1 MHRTPSEVVQDILQY
16 VNPHRLHKI
25 SGYSRRCRII
35 VNGMCRARYIEKW
48 LDTCVGEYRYI
59 YYPCQMTENDIKDVL
74 ENNWYFTIVLT
85 DDTYEVSME
94 CLANIRNRILFL
106 AFDLHYIRLKVREE
120 IELLG
125 SVHSLDLDSVYIK
138 DKYVGML
145 SNVRYLNISNTE
157 IKDVSMLC
165 NVHTLIIYRCL
176 NIVDISML
184 DSVYKLYI
192 NKSSGKV
199 CVNNNNLYNLYN
211 ICDNSL
217 GKLGN
222 IHTLQLQLYKN
233 ISVNTMRAIGN
244 VHTLDLSHCTN
255 INEANMGIGICEL
268 AHVHTLYLSYSNMID
283 ISALGSVCNLQLQ
296 KCKYIRDVGWLGSV
310 NTLNIMGCDVEDI
323 TMVANVNNL
332 KYARVVAQRRI
343 RRNSGDKASRDA
355 IKKIK
360 KKRKKSG

>member
-1 MHRTPSEVVQDILQY
+1 MQNIPSEVIQDILQY

-25 SGYSRRCRII
+25 SGYSHRCRII
-35 VNGMCRARYIEKW
+35 VNGINRARYIEKW
-48 LDTCVGEYRYI
+48 LDTCVEQYRYI
-59 YYPCQMTENDIKDVL
+59 YEPYEPTENKMKDVL
-74 ENNWYFTIVLT
+74 RNNWYYIIVLT
-85 DDTYEVSME
+85 DDTYELSME
-94 CLANIRNRILFL
+94 CLASITNRNLFL
-106 AFDLHYIRLKVREE
+106 AFDLHYIRLKMRDE

-125 SVHSLDLDSVYIK
+125 SVHSLDLESVYIK
-138 DKYVGML
+138 DKYIGMF
-145 SNVRYLNISNTE
+145 SNVRYLNISYTE

-233 ISVNTMRAIGN
+233 ISINAMRAIGN
-244 VHTLDLSHCTN
+244 VHTLDLSHYTN

-268 AHVHTLYLSYSNMID
+268 AHVHTLSLSYSAITD
-283 ISALGSVCNLQLQ
+283 ISTLGNVCNLQLEN
-296 KCKYIRDVGWLGSV
+296 CKYIRDVGWLGGV

-323 TMVANVNNL
+323 SMVKNVDNL
-332 KYARVVAQRRI
+332 KYARVVSQRII
-343 RRNSGDKASRDA
+343 RRNSGDKASKDA
-355 IKKIK
+355 IKKRK